1 MTPLHLD
8 NLGRLLPSAANNQ
21 SRPPN
26 PWIYFTQLHKSLD
39 AQKWG
44 SASMRIFAQWPKQS
58 VIPLLLLGC
67 HAQYAIHQPLAT
79 RDLPIRVRGLNSLP
93 SRTHPSITH
102 VGLTYPM
109 NYPPKK
115 YPSNLVKLRF
125 SFCSLPIFSTFS
137 PRFPTFSPLFPWH
150 LRRFSLLPLGFR
162 GELLEGLQVRFSL
175 HELIQEWLL
184 RLRLRLLRCWPL
196 SPGWCLLN

>member
-115 YPSNLVKLRF
+115 YPSKLVKLRF

-137 PRFPTFSPLFPWH
+137 PRFPHFFRGTCGVFLCSPLA
-150 LRRFSLLPLGFR
+150 SG
-162 GELLEGLQVRFSL
+162 GS
-175 HELIQEWLL
+175 
-184 RLRLRLLRCWPL
+184 CWKASRSVSVSMSWSRSGSWGSDSWGADP
-196 SPGWCLLN
+196 

>member
-1 MTPLHLD
+1 
-8 NLGRLLPSAANNQ
+8 
-21 SRPPN
+21 
-26 PWIYFTQLHKSLD
+26 
-39 AQKWG
+39 
-44 SASMRIFAQWPKQS
+44 MRIFAQWPKQS

-115 YPSNLVKLRF
+115 YPSKLVKLRF
-125 SFCSLPIFSTFS
+125 SFCSLPIFS
-137 PRFPTFSPLFPWH
+137 TFSPLFPWH

-184 RLRLRLLRCWPL
+184 RLRLLRC
-196 SPGWCLLN
+196 

>member
-1 MTPLHLD
+1 
-8 NLGRLLPSAANNQ
+8 
-21 SRPPN
+21 
-26 PWIYFTQLHKSLD
+26 
-39 AQKWG
+39 
-44 SASMRIFAQWPKQS
+44 MRIFAQWPKQS

-115 YPSNLVKLRF
+115 YPSKLVKLRF

-137 PRFPTFSPLFPWH
+137 PRFPTRSQGRMDSALHRAVVPTNGDTHHAAAGGLSYLGDLGKSISTHNRYISMYIYILFGIY
-150 LRRFSLLPLGFR
+150 LVLY
-162 GELLEGLQVRFSL
+162 
-175 HELIQEWLL
+175 I
-184 RLRLRLLRCWPL
+184 CYI
-196 SPGWCLLN
+196 